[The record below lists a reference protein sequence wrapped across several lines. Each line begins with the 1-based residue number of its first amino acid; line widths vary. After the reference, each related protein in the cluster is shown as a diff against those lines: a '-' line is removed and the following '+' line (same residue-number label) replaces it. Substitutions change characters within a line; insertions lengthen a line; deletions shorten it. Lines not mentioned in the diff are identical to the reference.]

1 MLELAQQLAPTAAQL
16 LGAPKL
22 RLYQDCTFL
31 KNAGIGA
38 VRYKHWHSRSLQRGF
53 HETRRRSQPVLSCA
67 SGLQTPLVASI
78 ALYAC
83 TGFKCAGPAPEASL
97 MTCTSRLSAQH
108 FVSAASKAM
117 PPYEAVSR
125 CKAWPRLIQSKPSG
139 HAGFSETNW
148 HSDLRMAPFDT
159 SAALTAWIPLTPIQV
174 CTSRTFVF

>member
-1 MLELAQQLAPTAAQL
+1 MCHSISILSHLPEASKPAHNPAAWSPGIRAIIGPLLSLRRSCTQVLELAQQLAPTAAQL

-108 FVSAASKAM
+108 FAAQHQRPCPHMKLSQDAR
-117 PPYEAVSR
+117 PGRA
-125 CKAWPRLIQSKPSG
+125 
-139 HAGFSETNW
+139 
-148 HSDLRMAPFDT
+148 
-159 SAALTAWIPLTPIQV
+159 
-174 CTSRTFVF
+174 